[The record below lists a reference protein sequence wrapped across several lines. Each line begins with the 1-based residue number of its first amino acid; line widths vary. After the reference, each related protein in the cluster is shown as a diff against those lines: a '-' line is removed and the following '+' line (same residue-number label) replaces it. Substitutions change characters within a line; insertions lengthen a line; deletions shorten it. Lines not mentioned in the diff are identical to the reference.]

1 MGALIGI
8 RAFINKNTFKGG
20 ELIGMRALNQI
31 ITVANYSGKAIEMD
45 AL

>member
-8 RAFINKNTFKGG
+8 RALINKNTFEGG
-20 ELIGMRALNQI
+20 SLLESNQI
-31 ITVANYSGKAIEMD
+31 ITVANYLGKAIEMD